1 MYQSP
6 YRCPTPFVVS
16 TRLQARIVRAP
27 ASRGSELDAVPVY
40 VALVAWK
47 VSPPL
52 TEHVATECCAT
63 VVASNVAFA
72 AFTDGARCPAAATPA
87 PLRAATASSTN
98 KVSRF
103 LDITAFLLFS
113 MTGGQVE

>member
-1 MYQSP
+1 MYQKP
-6 YRCPTPFVVS
+6 NRWPTLFVVS

-52 TEHVATECCAT
+52 TEQVATECCTT
-63 VVASNVAFA
+63 VVASNVALA
-72 AFTDGARCPAAATPA
+72 ALTDGARCPAAATPA
-87 PLRAATASSTN
+87 PTRAVTASRTN
-98 KVSRF
+98 RESRF
-103 LDITAFLLFS
+103 LDIGS
-113 MTGGQVE
+113 PRI